1 MFVLKLS
8 MFSYTLIETYKYS
21 TRYPNLRSVIC
32 EKIWS
37 HNVKTSFL
45 KVLISLNSH
54 NNPHC
59 VRSVQIRSFF
69 WSVFFRIRTDYGD
82 LLSKFPS
89 SVRLRENT
97 DQKKLRIWTLITQ
110 WTRKII
116 NTHHRQKS
124 WSLKSPSTQSEPH
137 KAITLESTYEAEN
150 LNWNSASL

>member
-1 MFVLKLS
+1 

-97 DQKKLRIWTLITQ
+97 YQKKLRIWTLITQ
-110 WTRKII
+110 CLTFFDFQYQISNTLPKPYITRNSKK
-116 NTHHRQKS
+116 HLLS
-124 WSLKSPSTQSEPH
+124 F
-137 KAITLESTYEAEN
+137 N
-150 LNWNSASL
+150 LNVIDIKK